1 MHCAVVYYIRI
12 ESWIFILLNELLFN
26 TNLIYFQ
33 IYPLKNLP
41 YCMTFGHA
49 PILSGVLPS
58 FLKPGSRFTFRF
70 FLLQLWHQL
79 FLEGVLN
86 LITGCWYL
94 QTQIWVLGVL
104 IATHVLLLLCPLSEQ
119 ARKYMHVTSICTHR
133 KIHIFVCIC
142 VYVYVCMY
150 IFKYI
155 DVVPSLSCVW
165 LSETLWTAAG
175 QASLSN
181 HVPEFAQTH
190 VHWVSYAIQT
200 PHFQLSPSLAFNLP
214 KHQGLS
220 LRVGSSHQWPKYWSF
235 NSASVLSMNIQGWF
249 FRIDWFGFL
258 VVQGTL
264 KNLLWKHHFFGPQPC
279 LWSNS
284 HIHIWRLE
292 KP

>member
-1 MHCAVVYYIRI
+1 M
-12 ESWIFILLNELLFN
+12 
-26 TNLIYFQ
+26 
-33 IYPLKNLP
+33 YPLKNLP

-58 FLKPGSRFTFRF
+58 FLKPGSRLTFGF

-86 LITGCWYL
+86 LITGCCYL

-104 IATHVLLLLCPLSEQ
+104 NATHVLLLLCPLSEQ
-119 ARKYMHVTSICTHR
+119 ARKYMHVTSIYTHR
-133 KIHIFVCIC
+133 KIHIFVCVC
-142 VYVYVCMY
+142 VFMYVCISVY
-150 IFKYI
+150 WCCSITQ
-155 DVVPSLSCVW
+155 LC
-165 LSETLWTAAG
+165 LTLWDPMDCSRPG
-175 QASLSN
+175 FPVH

-190 VHWVSYAIQT
+190 VHSVSYAIQT

-214 KHQGLS
+214 KHLGLS

-264 KNLLWKHHFFGPQPC
+264 KNLLWKHYFFGPQPC

-284 HIHIWRLE
+284 HIHMWLLE